1 MNDIRSL
8 FKKKVVDY
16 YKFEREIR
24 NEIDFYTN
32 KIIVFENFIEMIKIN
47 KEDFERIIVSETP

>member
-16 YKFEREIR
+16 YKFEREVCQ
-24 NEIDFYTN
+24 EIDFYTN
-32 KIIVFENFIEMIKIN
+32 KIIVFENFIEMLKIN
-47 KEDFERIIVSETP
+47 KEDFERIVSENL